1 MDRLKKYFYINLN
14 IEATLENDAKL
25 FFSQQSKIFFIE
37 TKYKSIS
44 KLIEKIS
51 FNLNDFKFNNV
62 TICYDECLKNF
73 SSKQFY
79 GVNFYFISV
88 IESRV
93 ELNIFSQYNLYK
105 FDRWYVFK
113 SFILDL
119 IPVNKYIFEK
129 VLINLNFL
137 FLIKSYRGWR
147 HTFNLPSR
155 GQRTWSNAWSVFK
168 SKNIFR
174 SYQYSCFCLEIV
186 NAHPDELKSAF
197 FLEQLNLLWKSQWEK
212 EWLIAIKR
220 RNAQLKKNP
229 GLKKLE
235 LNLMSKTN
243 PNFIKNKKNNL
254 IPIGFESGF
263 TKSYLKDIKQLLVKK
278 PRINKI

>member
-1 MDRLKKYFYINLN
+1 MDRLKKKNIFNAILISNTDTFINKSVTNSNTWFIKTNFKLN
-14 IEATLENDAKL
+14 NT
-25 FFSQQSKIFFIE
+25 QV
-37 TKYKSIS
+37 
-44 KLIEKIS
+44 EKIS

-62 TICYDECLKNF
+62 MVSYDNNLNTFLSKNF
-73 SSKQFY
+73 F
-79 GVNFYFISV
+79 GINNYFIEV
-88 IESRV
+88 ISKRV
-93 ELNIFSQYNLYK
+93 EFNYTNNFNFYK

-113 SFILDL
+113 TLLSDL
-119 IPVNKYIFEK
+119 IPINKSIIDK
-129 VLINLNFL
+129 TLINLNFL

-147 HTFNLPSR
+147 HSFNLPSR

-174 SYQYSCFCLEIV
+174 SYKYSCFCSDIT

-212 EWLIAIKR
+212 EWLIAVKR
-220 RNAQLKKNP
+220 RTAQLKKNA
-229 GLKKLE
+229 GIKKLE
-235 LNLMSKTN
+235 LNLMAKTN

-263 TKSYLKDIKQLLVKK
+263 TKSYLKDIKQLLIKK
-278 PRINKI
+278 PKV